1 MRENLTHIVFI
12 LDRSGSMTAIEHATI
27 EGFNRFLATHK
38 DAPGAA
44 TVTLIQFDNQ
54 YEVNYQMCDIQQV
67 PLLTSSTFQ
76 PRGRTAYYDALGRA
90 INETGQQLAA
100 MAEADRPSKVLV
112 VILTDGQ
119 ENAST
124 EFTESQI
131 GAMRE
136 HQAEVYSWEFVY
148 IGANQDAIAT
158 AAAIGIQPDMAMNF
172 AATNVGT
179 QNAFN
184 SVANATMSFRS
195 APDGKV
201 SFSVEDRKNAM
212 GQ

>member
-1 MRENLTHIVFI
+1 MRQDLTHIVFI
-12 LDRSGSMTAIEHATI
+12 LDRSGSMDTIQLDTI
-27 EGFNRFLATHK
+27 EGFNQFLTTHK
-38 DAPGAA
+38 AAPGAA

-54 YEVNYQMCDIQQV
+54 YEVHYQMCDVQQV
-67 PLLTSSTFQ
+67 PLLTTSTFQ

-112 VILTDGQ
+112 VILTDGL

-136 HQAEVYSWEFVY
+136 HQAEVYNWEFVY
-148 IGANQDAIAT
+148 LGANQDAIAA
-158 AAAIGIQPDMAMNF
+158 AAAIGIQPDMAMTF
-172 AATNVGT
+172 SATRAGT
-179 QNAFN
+179 QSAFD
-184 SVANATMSFRS
+184 SVAKATVSLRVDP
-195 APDGKV
+195 AEKI
-201 SFSVEDRKNAM
+201 SFSAEDRVRSM